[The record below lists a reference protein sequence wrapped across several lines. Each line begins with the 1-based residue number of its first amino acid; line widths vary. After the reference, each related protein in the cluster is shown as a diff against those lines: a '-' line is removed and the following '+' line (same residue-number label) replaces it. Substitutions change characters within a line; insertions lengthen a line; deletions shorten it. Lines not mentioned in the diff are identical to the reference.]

1 MEILDYLKERRR
13 RSKNNSEQKFNESKI
28 AENLDSILEDVL
40 TEDVKFVVFEV
51 SDAIVQA
58 IIEVIDKKPLIDKY
72 IITQESGKNMFKAT
86 VRDITLY

>member
-72 IITQESGKNMFKAT
+72 IITQESGKNMFKAA

>member
-13 RSKNNSEQKFNESKI
+13 RGKNNSEQKFNESKI